1 MIERPRCPRD
11 GELLLMDRG
20 VNGALDRV
28 FCQICGWMVEREVVP
43 RIALESVRSEGYHNM
58 SRGTCKVVGCENKIN
73 LASKSGLCQKHG
85 NRMQMF
91 RKKKTKTIPL
101 FQVDDYYIE
110 NPAYG
115 QGARAPRKRSAV

>member
-20 VNGALDRV
+20 VNGAPDRV
-28 FCQICGWMVEREVVP
+28 FCPLCGWMVEREVVP

-58 SRGTCKVVGCENKIN
+58 SRGTCKVVGCSNKIN

-85 NRMQMF
+85 NRMQMY
-91 RKKKTKTIPL
+91 RKRKTKTIPL
-101 FQVDDYYIE
+101 FKVGDDYIE

-115 QGARAPRKRSAV
+115 Q